1 MAAPA
6 SPIVSGLRVTSEM
19 ISSRPDPQRSVLI
32 TGASSGIGF
41 ATAHQL
47 LDRGWRVFAAARRL
61 DAMEALRSRGA
72 EVLPL
77 DLADQESRV
86 QLADVISCRVGA
98 LDALVNNAGYGET
111 GPVET
116 MPIERAR
123 AMFEVNVFG
132 LIALTQLLLPSMRE
146 RRRGR
151 IVNLSSIA
159 GRFVTPGAGWYGAS
173 KHALEGISD
182 ALRLELHSFGLQ
194 VVLVEPGLIRT
205 GFEAV
210 SASSLQQQVDDPVW
224 SAMMRRVAAGWAEGF
239 RRGSSPELV
248 ARTIV
253 SALETSSPKPRYRCG
268 SESEALLLQRFI
280 PTQLWDALVRQ
291 RMIG

>member
-1 MAAPA
+1 M
-6 SPIVSGLRVTSEM
+6 
-19 ISSRPDPQRSVLI
+19 
-32 TGASSGIGF
+32 
-41 ATAHQL
+41 
-47 LDRGWRVFAAARRL
+47 
-61 DAMEALRSRGA
+61 
-72 EVLPL
+72 
-77 DLADQESRV
+77 
-86 QLADVISCRVGA
+86 
-98 LDALVNNAGYGET
+98 
-111 GPVET
+111 
-116 MPIERAR
+116 
-123 AMFEVNVFG
+123 
-132 LIALTQLLLPSMRE
+132 
-146 RRRGR
+146 
-151 IVNLSSIA
+151 NLSSIA

-210 SASSLQQQVDDPVW
+210 SASSLQQQVADPVW
-224 SAMMRRVAAGWAEGF
+224 GPMMRRVAAGWADGF

-253 SALETSSPKPRYRCG
+253 SALETSTPKPRYRCG
-268 SESEALLLQRFI
+268 SESEALVLQRFI

>member
-1 MAAPA
+1 MTLYRTDLKP
-6 SPIVSGLRVTSEM
+6 RVL
-19 ISSRPDPQRSVLI
+19 V

-41 ATAHQL
+41 ATANQL

-77 DLADQESRV
+77 DLADQESRQ
-86 QLADVISCRVGA
+86 QLADEISCRVGV

-116 MPIERAR
+116 MALERAR

-132 LIALTQLLLPSMRE
+132 LIGLTQSLLPPMRE

-182 ALRLELHSFGLQ
+182 ALRLELHSFGVQ

-210 SASSLQQQVDDPVW
+210 SATSLQQQENDPVW
-224 SAMMRRVAAGWAEGF
+224 GPMMRRVAAGWAEGF

-268 SESEALLLQRFI
+268 RASEALMLQRFI
-280 PTQLWDALVRQ
+280 PTQLWDALVWQ

>member
-210 SASSLQQQVDDPVW
+210 SASSLQQQVADPVW
-224 SAMMRRVAAGWAEGF
+224 GPMMRRVAAGWADGF

-253 SALETSSPKPRYRCG
+253 SALETSTPKPRYRCG
-268 SESEALLLQRFI
+268 SESEALVLQRFI

>member
-1 MAAPA
+1 
-6 SPIVSGLRVTSEM
+6 M

>member
-1 MAAPA
+1 MA
-6 SPIVSGLRVTSEM
+6 STG
-19 ISSRPDPQRSVLI
+19 RSVLV
-32 TGASSGIGF
+32 TGASSGIGL

-47 LDRGWRVFAAARRL
+47 LDRGWRVFAAARRQEAM
-61 DAMEALRSRGA
+61 DALKRRGA

-77 DLADQESRV
+77 DLGDAGSRQ
-86 QLADVISCRVGA
+86 QLADAIHAEVGA
-98 LDALVNNAGYGET
+98 LHALVNNAGFGDV

-116 MPIERAR
+116 MGLDRAR

-132 LIALTQLLLPSMRE
+132 LVGLTQLVLPPMRE

-182 ALRLELHSFGLQ
+182 ALRLELHQFGVQ

-205 GFEAV
+205 GFEAA
-210 SASSLQQQVDDPVW
+210 SADAMAAEGRDAVW
-224 SAMMRRVAAGWAEGF
+224 GAMMRQVAAGWAEGF
-239 RRGSSPELV
+239 RKGSEPEVV
-248 ARTIV
+248 ARTIAT
-253 SALETSSPKPRYRCG
+253 ALEASDPQPRYRCG
-268 SESEALLLQRFI
+268 RESEAVLVQRLM
-280 PTQLWDALVRQ
+280 PTRFWDALVRQ
-291 RMIG
+291 RMIGR

>member
-1 MAAPA
+1 MA
-6 SPIVSGLRVTSEM
+6 SSG
-19 ISSRPDPQRSVLI
+19 RSVLV
-32 TGASSGIGF
+32 TGASSGIGL

-47 LDRGWRVFAAARRL
+47 LDRGWRVFAAARRQEAM
-61 DAMEALRSRGA
+61 DALKRRGA

-77 DLADQESRV
+77 DLADAGSRQ
-86 QLADVISCRVGA
+86 QLADAIHAEVGA
-98 LDALVNNAGYGET
+98 LHALVNNAGFGDV

-116 MPIERAR
+116 MGLDRAR

-132 LIALTQLLLPSMRE
+132 LVGLTQLVLPPMRE

-182 ALRLELHSFGLQ
+182 ALRLELHQFGVQ

-205 GFEAV
+205 GFEAA
-210 SASSLQQQVDDPVW
+210 SADAMAAEGRDAVW
-224 SAMMRRVAAGWAEGF
+224 GPMMRQVAAGWAEGF
-239 RRGSSPELV
+239 RKGSEPEVV

-253 SALETSSPKPRYRCG
+253 TALEASDPQPRYRCG
-268 SESEALLLQRFI
+268 RESEAVLVQRLM
-280 PTQLWDALVRQ
+280 PTRFWDALVRQ
-291 RMIG
+291 RMIGR

>member
-6 SPIVSGLRVTSEM
+6 GPIVSGLRVTSEM
-19 ISSRPDPQRSVLI
+19 TPSRPDPQRSVLI

-47 LDRGWRVFAAARRL
+47 LERGWRVFAAARRL

-86 QLADVISCRVGA
+86 QLADVISRRVGA

-210 SASSLQQQVDDPVW
+210 SASSLQQQVADPVW
-224 SAMMRRVAAGWAEGF
+224 GPMMRRVAAGWADGF

-253 SALETSSPKPRYRCG
+253 SALETSTPKPRYRCG
-268 SESEALLLQRFI
+268 SESEALVLQRFI

>member
-1 MAAPA
+1 MA
-6 SPIVSGLRVTSEM
+6 STG
-19 ISSRPDPQRSVLI
+19 RSVLI
-32 TGASSGIGF
+32 TGASSGIGL

-47 LDRGWRVFAAARRL
+47 LDRGWRVFAAARRQEAM
-61 DAMEALRSRGA
+61 DALKRRGA

-77 DLADQESRV
+77 DLADAGSCQ
-86 QLADVISCRVGA
+86 QLADAIHAEVGA
-98 LDALVNNAGYGET
+98 LHALVNNAGFGDV

-116 MPIERAR
+116 MGLDRAR

-132 LIALTQLLLPSMRE
+132 LVGLTQLVLPPMRE

-182 ALRLELHSFGLQ
+182 ALRLELHQFDVQ

-205 GFEAV
+205 GFEAA
-210 SASSLQQQVDDPVW
+210 SAEAMAAEGRDAVW
-224 SAMMRRVAAGWAEGF
+224 GAMMRQVAEGWAEGF
-239 RRGSSPELV
+239 RKGSEPAVV

-253 SALETSSPKPRYRCG
+253 TALEASDPQPRYRCG
-268 SESEALLLQRFI
+268 RESEALLVQRLM
-280 PTQLWDALVRQ
+280 PTRLWDALVRQ
-291 RMIG
+291 RMIGG

>member
-1 MAAPA
+1 MTP
-6 SPIVSGLRVTSEM
+6 
-19 ISSRPDPQRSVLI
+19 SRPDPQRSVLI

-47 LDRGWRVFAAARRL
+47 LERGWRVFAAARRL

-86 QLADVISCRVGA
+86 QLADVISRRVGA

-146 RRRGR
+146 QRRGR

-210 SASSLQQQVDDPVW
+210 SASSLQQQVADPVW
-224 SAMMRRVAAGWAEGF
+224 GPMMRRVAAGWADGF

-253 SALETSSPKPRYRCG
+253 SALETSTPKPRYRCG
-268 SESEALLLQRFI
+268 SESEALVLQRFI

>member
-1 MAAPA
+1 MTP
-6 SPIVSGLRVTSEM
+6 
-19 ISSRPDPQRSVLI
+19 SRPDPQRSVLV

-47 LDRGWRVFAAARRL
+47 LERGWRVFAAARRL

-86 QLADVISCRVGA
+86 QLADVISRRVGA

-210 SASSLQQQVDDPVW
+210 SASSLQQQVADPVW
-224 SAMMRRVAAGWAEGF
+224 GPMMRRVAAGWADGF

-253 SALETSSPKPRYRCG
+253 SALETSTPKPRYRCG
-268 SESEALLLQRFI
+268 SESEALVLQRFI